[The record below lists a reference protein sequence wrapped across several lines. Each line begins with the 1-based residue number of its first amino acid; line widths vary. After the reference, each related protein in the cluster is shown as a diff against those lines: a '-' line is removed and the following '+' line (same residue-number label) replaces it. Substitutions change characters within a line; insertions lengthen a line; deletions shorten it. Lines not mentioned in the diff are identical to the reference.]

1 MRIIKKYEEFLKEA
15 VYAPPP
21 PPPPAIYSTMD
32 MQNAEKADDSG
43 NYMFQTG
50 DTWGKGDNKAT
61 QTKKI
66 DSSEWG
72 IPDANLPQTVEGW
85 HSVNDPFIEAY
96 TNYLNDSTGTQQGYV
111 GKTLLIFQKKDGK
124 ELGSYVNDNGKLVN
138 TQTEMTYYYVA
149 KDAVKYKVES
159 SFVDGKG
166 NITIFAG
173 EKATR
178 SFDLASGQM
187 LVEKSDYDNLIN
199 GDEINTSS
207 EPGVSGKLSG
217 VNIILNSGDN
227 ASQRSVTAGIPNSM
241 DIRVNSAEV
250 IQSPGGLV
258 STDAPILI
266 GRTSLK
272 KNQRVFYINTLG
284 QVSSGASQG
293 FTVVPEVFAK
303 HGAFAK
309 LAVPG
314 AKENQIRPN
323 IEGFGT
329 VYAYN
334 QIYKGTT
341 QGHILYIS
349 QTPSEVEDSFGN
361 TAKGDVTDAHYS
373 VPLNVYNPNGED
385 INVHQPFK
393 TDAGKKALSSTS
405 GKNKVIEVKW
415 DAKSKTFVSDYKV
428 MNAKD
433 VKIPLRSTEW
443 KAL

>member
-32 MQNAEKADDSG
+32 MKNAEKADDSG

-50 DTWGKGDNKAT
+50 DTWGKGDSKAT

-66 DSSEWG
+66 DPSEWG

-166 NITIFAG
+166 NITIFSG

-187 LVEKSDYDNLIN
+187 LAEKSDYDNLIN
-199 GDEINTSS
+199 YDGINTSS
-207 EPGVSGKLSG
+207 EPGVSGKFSNK
-217 VNIILNSGDN
+217 VNIVLNNGN
-227 ASQRSVTAGIPNSM
+227 QGNQLSVTDGVPNSLEM
-241 DIRVNSAEV
+241 HLNSAETLDAN
-250 IQSPGGLV
+250 GLH
-258 STDAPILI
+258 TDAPVLLLRN
-266 GRTSLK
+266 GTK
-272 KNQRVFYINTLG
+272 KNQRTFSIDYMG
-284 QVSSGASQG
+284 QVKGSPVFG
-293 FTVVPEVFAK
+293 FERLPEIFAK
-303 HGAFAK
+303 HGKFAK
-309 LAVPG
+309 LGVPG
-314 AKENQIRPN
+314 VKENQIKPN
-323 IEGFGT
+323 IEGYGT
-329 VYAYN
+329 VYAYKYMY
-334 QIYKGTT
+334 QGTT
-341 QGHILYIS
+341 KGNIVYKA

-361 TAKGDVTDAHYS
+361 TAKGYVEDAYYS
-373 VPLNVYNPNGED
+373 VPLNVYNPKGDD
-385 INVHQPFK
+385 INVNQPFK
-393 TDAGKKALSSTS
+393 TDAGKKALSSIA
-405 GKNKVIEVKW
+405 GKNGKQIEVKW
-415 DAKSKTFVSDYKV
+415 DAKAKKFVSDYKV
-428 MNAKD
+428 IK
-433 VKIPLRSTEW
+433 ST
-443 KAL
+443 LSDSQRRQMIN

>member
-32 MQNAEKADDSG
+32 MEKADDSG

-50 DTWGKGDNKAT
+50 DTWGKGDSKAT

-66 DSSEWG
+66 ASTEWG
-72 IPDANLPQTVEGW
+72 IPDANLPETVEGW

-124 ELGSYVNDNGKLVN
+124 ELGSYINDNGKLVN
-138 TQTEMTYYYVA
+138 TQTEMTCYYVA

-159 SFVDGKG
+159 SFKDGKG

-178 SFDLASGQM
+178 SFDLATGQM
-187 LVEKSDYDNLIN
+187 LVKKSDYDNLIN
-199 GDEINTSS
+199 DDGINTSS
-207 EPGVSGKLSG
+207 EPGVGGKLSG
-217 VNIILNSGDN
+217 VNILLNSGNN
-227 ASQRSVTAGIPNSM
+227 ADQRSVTAGIPNSI
-241 DIRVNSAEV
+241 DIRVNSTEV

-258 STDAPILI
+258 STDAPVLI
-266 GRTSLK
+266 ERTSLK
-272 KNQRVFYINTLG
+272 KNQRVFYINELG

-309 LAVPG
+309 LGVPG
-314 AKENQIRPN
+314 VKENQIRPN
-323 IEGFGT
+323 IEGYGT

-341 QGHILYIS
+341 QGRILYTA

-373 VPLNVYNPNGED
+373 VPLNVYNPKGED

-393 TDAGKKALSSTS
+393 TVAGEKALSSIS
-405 GKNKVIEVKW
+405 GKTGKKIEVKW
-415 DAKSKTFVSDYKV
+415 DAKSKKFVSDYKV
-428 MNAKD
+428 IKSNLSDSQRRQMVN
-433 VKIPLRSTEW
+433 
-443 KAL
+443 

>member
-1 MRIIKKYEEFLKEA
+1 
-15 VYAPPP
+15 
-21 PPPPAIYSTMD
+21 
-32 MQNAEKADDSG
+32 
-43 NYMFQTG
+43 
-50 DTWGKGDNKAT
+50 
-61 QTKKI
+61 
-66 DSSEWG
+66 
-72 IPDANLPQTVEGW
+72 
-85 HSVNDPFIEAY
+85 
-96 TNYLNDSTGTQQGYV
+96 
-111 GKTLLIFQKKDGK
+111 
-124 ELGSYVNDNGKLVN
+124 
-138 TQTEMTYYYVA
+138 MTYYYVT

-159 SFVDGKG
+159 SFKDGKG

-178 SFDLASGQM
+178 SFDLATGQM

-199 GDEINTSS
+199 DDGINTSS
-207 EPGVSGKLSG
+207 EPGVGGKLSG
-217 VNIILNSGDN
+217 VNILLNSGNN
-227 ASQRSVTAGIPNSM
+227 ADQRSVTAGIPNSI

-258 STDAPILI
+258 STDAPVLI
-266 GRTSLK
+266 ERTSLK
-272 KNQRVFYINTLG
+272 KNQRVFYINELG

-309 LAVPG
+309 LGVPG
-314 AKENQIRPN
+314 VKENQIRPN
-323 IEGFGT
+323 IEGYGT

-393 TDAGKKALSSTS
+393 PDAGKKALSSTS

-428 MNAKD
+428 VNAKD
-433 VKIPLRSTEW
+433 VKIPFRSTEW